1 MDNVLFA
8 NKVISDTYVF
18 NNKDIDMNILNLYS
32 VNNNKCLGPCY
43 PSKYMYKHPIFLNEY
58 INLDKNTCPV
68 KYDPQ
73 KKMDNQFLINEE
85 CATITKDYNKHN
97 PHETDYINYSLAYND
112 DAYLKQMYNIN
123 NIADVNKYLEL
134 NIETL
139 PLLSQKRILNC
150 IYNVYLN
157 DDSFPNKIYIN
168 LIKNILKKIFE
179 LDISSTKI
187 YKQIMKNK
195 KKSVNTTN
203 TIDIFLSLFNKYCK
217 KI

>member
-1 MDNVLFA
+1 
-8 NKVISDTYVF
+8 
-18 NNKDIDMNILNLYS
+18 MNYS
-32 VNNNKCLGPCY
+32 ENHKN
-43 PSKYMYKHPIFLNEY
+43 S
-58 INLDKNTCPV
+58 NLDL
-68 KYDPQ
+68 D
-73 KKMDNQFLINEE
+73 L
-85 CATITKDYNKHN
+85 
-97 PHETDYINYSLAYND
+97 
-112 DAYLKQMYNIN
+112 NIN
-123 NIADVNKYLEL
+123 NDNMNGNDIH
-134 NIETL
+134 
-139 PLLSQKRILNC
+139 
-150 IYNVYLN
+150 NVYLN